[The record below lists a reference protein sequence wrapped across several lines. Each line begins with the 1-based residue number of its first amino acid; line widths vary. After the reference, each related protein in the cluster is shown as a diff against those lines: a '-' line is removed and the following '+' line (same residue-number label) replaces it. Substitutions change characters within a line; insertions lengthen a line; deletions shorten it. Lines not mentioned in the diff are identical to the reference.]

1 MSNLDQNSCIPWMA
15 EKMFYLI
22 LPKALRD
29 HVLGDLQEEFY
40 EQVFPQ
46 YGLARARWWYR
57 GQVLRSVRFYIL
69 KRKGDIMFFLF
80 SIFVFVALSLLAGFL
95 GSTVIYLINIPSLIM
110 VIIPSFVFALAST
123 SVRSWRLC
131 LKLLFI
137 DQDYSEKKEVR
148 EASRFLSVFGN
159 MSVAMSLFYM
169 IMGAIQMLHA
179 FTISNSTENNIYA
192 SSAVCMLTLFY
203 GIGLKSV
210 LYVADQ
216 RLQNKFL
223 S

>member
-1 MSNLDQNSCIPWMA
+1 
-15 EKMFYLI
+15 MFYLI
-22 LPKALRD
+22 LPRALRD

-40 EQVFPQ
+40 EQVFPK

-57 GQVLRSVRFYIL
+57 GQVLKSIRFYIL

-80 SIFVFVALSLLAGFL
+80 SIFVFVVLSLLAGFISS
-95 GSTVIYLINIPSLIM
+95 GVIYLINIPSLIM
-110 VIIPSFVFALAST
+110 VIIPSFVFALAAT

-137 DQDYSEKKEVR
+137 DQDYSEQKELR
-148 EASRFLSVFGN
+148 EGSRFLSVFGN
-159 MSVAMSLFYM
+159 MCVAMGLFYTLL
-169 IMGAIQMLHA
+169 GAMQMLHE
-179 FTISNSTENNIYA
+179 FNISNLNGNNIHTA
-192 SSAVCMLTLFY
+192 SAVCLLALFY

-216 RLQNKFL
+216 RLHNRFL